1 MKSND
6 EIIVV
11 NRIGIRW
18 SLLLKSSSRYMKAR
32 PEHDACLSCALCS
45 SFKYQGPVYVQSGSW
60 PLHIFHVYERSKK
73 HQLFC
78 KGGASISASSNIL
91 GSIKLRNRI
100 IQIRL
105 Y

>member
-45 SFKYQGPVYVQSGSW
+45 SFKYQGPVYV
-60 PLHIFHVYERSKK
+60 HK
-73 HQLFC
+73 
-78 KGGASISASSNIL
+78 
-91 GSIKLRNRI
+91 
-100 IQIRL
+100 RL
-105 Y
+105 SDLI

>member
-1 MKSND
+1 MKHQHRDLTSVLHPSI
-6 EIIVV
+6 E
-11 NRIGIRW
+11 
-18 SLLLKSSSRYMKAR
+18 LT
-32 PEHDACLSCALCS
+32 
-45 SFKYQGPVYVQSGSW
+45 VQSGSW